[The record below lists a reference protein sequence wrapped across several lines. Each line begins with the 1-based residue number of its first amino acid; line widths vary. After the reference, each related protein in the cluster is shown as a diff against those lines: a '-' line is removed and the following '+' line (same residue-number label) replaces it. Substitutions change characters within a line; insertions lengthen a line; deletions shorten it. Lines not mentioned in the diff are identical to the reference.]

1 MIQLVRLL
9 WYINM
14 LILAFYILKQ
24 QPKLTGMNNISKREK
39 GFSISSNKEK
49 LLLQQTWIL
58 LISFTVLTI
67 GVTKFTN

>member
-39 GFSISSNKEK
+39 GFSLSSNKEK

>member
-49 LLLQQTWIL
+49 FLLQQTWIL